1 VVGRRYPTARA
12 VTIAFAGVLAGALV
26 MPAAAPADI
35 PVPLLP
41 DIPFPSPAELVR
53 SVLQALFD
61 LLFGDIPRKI
71 TGPVLRWLLTHPEFG
86 ADSRFDTLETGAA
99 RVRELGYALS
109 VGFYCA
115 GLVRHVADDAAG
127 GAVEATRRFA
137 FAVVGITAWPW
148 VFTLA
153 VRFSNLA
160 TEAFLQVPQLSRTT
174 VALLSFAF
182 IAGAATGISFICGL
196 LAAILLIAL
205 FLEKIL
211 VLTGLTVLYVLTPA
225 VLAAYP
231 FPPTSHLTGVA
242 SGALTALLVIN
253 PLWTALI
260 AVFALVGEGALT
272 VGAAAVEDFI
282 EPLIAIAMLGLV
294 VGALPLL
301 MRMAWVRGV
310 MASLA
315 TPVTGPTHGGGSALA
330 TLSMATHAAGGIRGV
345 LQQRSERQLQ
355 QTAWSLTTTAPGGAA
370 PFAAAGALPAA
381 GAAARTGEHEERRG
395 GPTMLATAPAP
406 QGELTSSPQTRAVP
420 IADRTAGAD
429 RAETRRVPADA
440 SRPETLRQPRP
451 PARDPERQLRLPLDS
466 DLPREDQWP

>member
-1 VVGRRYPTARA
+1 MIGGRYSIARA
-12 VTIAFAGVLAGALV
+12 VAVVLAGALAGALLV
-26 MPAAAPADI
+26 PAAAPADI
-35 PVPLLP
+35 PVPFLP
-41 DIPFPSPAELVR
+41 DIPFPSPAEIVR
-53 SVLQALFD
+53 AVLDALFK

-99 RVRELGYALS
+99 RFRELAYALS
-109 VGFYCA
+109 IGFFLA
-115 GLVRHVADDAAG
+115 GIVRHLAEDAAT
-127 GAVEATRRFA
+127 GAIEATRRFA
-137 FAVVGITAWPW
+137 FALIGITAWPW
-148 VFTLA
+148 IFSLA

-160 TEAFLQVPQLSRTT
+160 TEAFLQVPELSRTT

-182 IAGAATGISFICGL
+182 VAGAATGISFICGL

-211 VLTGLTVLYVLTPA
+211 VLTGLTVLYVITPV

-282 EPLIAIAMLGLV
+282 EPLVAIAMLGLV
-294 VGALPLL
+294 VSALPLL

-310 MASLA
+310 TASLA
-315 TPVTGPTHGGGSALA
+315 TPVTGAAHGGGSALA
-330 TLSMATHAAGGIRGV
+330 TLSLASQAAGGVRGV
-345 LQQRSERQLQ
+345 LEARSERQLQ
-355 QTAWSLTTTAPGGAA
+355 QTAWSLTTTAPGGATA
-370 PFAAAGALPAA
+370 FAATAELPRGSAER
-381 GAAARTGEHEERRG
+381 GGSESDDRRG
-395 GPTMLATAPAP
+395 GPTMLATAPSAHSELPSAP
-406 QGELTSSPQTRAVP
+406 SPTIPIPEPQVGLDRDEASGQPGEGGRAPTSEPP
-420 IADRTAGAD
+420 HRTARD
-429 RAETRRVPADA
+429 AEP
-440 SRPETLRQPRP
+440 
-451 PARDPERQLRLPLDS
+451 QLRLPLDS
-466 DLPREDQWP
+466 DPREDRRP

>member
-1 VVGRRYPTARA
+1 
-12 VTIAFAGVLAGALV
+12 VLAATLL
-26 MPAAAPADI
+26 MPAAASADI
-35 PVPLLP
+35 SLPLLP
-41 DIPFPSPAELVR
+41 DIPFPSPSELVR
-53 SVLQALFD
+53 SVLDALFK

-71 TGPVLRWLLTHPEFG
+71 TGPVLHWLLTHPEFG
-86 ADSRFDTLETGAA
+86 RDSRFDTLEAGAA
-99 RVRELGYALS
+99 RFRELGYALS

-115 GLVRHVADDAAG
+115 GLVRHLADDATE

-137 FAVVGITAWPW
+137 FAIVGITAWPW

-160 TEAFLQVPQLSRTT
+160 TEAFLQVPELSRST

-182 IAGAATGISFICGL
+182 ITGAATGISFICGL

-211 VLTGLTVLYVLTPA
+211 VLTGLTVLYVLTPV

-260 AVFALVGEGALT
+260 AIFALVGEGALT

-294 VGALPLL
+294 VSALPLL
-301 MRMAWVRGV
+301 LRMAWVRGV
-310 MASLA
+310 MAALA
-315 TPVTGPTHGGGSALA
+315 TPVTGTTHGGGSALA
-330 TLSMATHAAGGIRGV
+330 ALSMTTHAAGGVRGV
-345 LQQRSERQLQ
+345 LEQRSDQQLR
-355 QTAWSLTTTAPGGAA
+355 QTAWSLTTTAPGGAT
-370 PFAAAGALPAA
+370 PFAAAGELPAGAVTRQSSQHA
-381 GAAARTGEHEERRG
+381 GQPGEHAG
-395 GPTMLATAPAP
+395 LATTHSTHGELASPSPAPTVPMPEPKPDAERPATPRPSADPGTPAAPDHAPAP
-406 QGELTSSPQTRAVP
+406 TR
-420 IADRTAGAD
+420 
-429 RAETRRVPADA
+429 E
-440 SRPETLRQPRP
+440 S
-451 PARDPERQLRLPLDS
+451 ERQMRLPLDGDAPS
-466 DLPREDQWP
+466 DGHRP